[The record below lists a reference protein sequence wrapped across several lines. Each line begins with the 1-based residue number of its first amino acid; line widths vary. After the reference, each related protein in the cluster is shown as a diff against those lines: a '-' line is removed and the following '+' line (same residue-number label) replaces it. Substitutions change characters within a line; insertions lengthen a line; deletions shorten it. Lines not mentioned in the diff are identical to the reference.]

1 MLFRNDPDE
10 LLAFDQYP
18 VVSAYL
24 PTDPAGREVRQYAIH
39 LWSLR
44 QDGNVTPGR
53 SRPVAGPTGRPPR
66 SCATEGGPLG

>member
-1 MLFRNDPDE
+1 MLFRYDPGE

-24 PTDPAGREVRQYAIH
+24 PTDPAGREVRQYAIR

-44 QDGNVTPGR
+44 QDGNVTLVDRGR
-53 SRPVAGPTGRPPR
+53 LPPDGPAAAILRY
-66 SCATEGGPLG
+66 

>member
-18 VVSAYL
+18 VASAYL
-24 PTDPAGREVRQYAIH
+24 PTDPAGREVRQYAIR

-44 QDGNVTPGR
+44 QDGNVTLVDRGR
-53 SRPVAGPTGRPPR
+53 LAPDGPAAAILRY
-66 SCATEGGPLG
+66 

>member
-1 MLFRNDPDE
+1 MLFRYDPGE

-24 PTDPAGREVRQYAIH
+24 PTDPAGREVRQYAIR

-44 QDGNVTPGR
+44 QDGNVTLVDRGR
-53 SRPVAGPTGRPPR
+53 WRPTGRPPR
-66 SCATEGGPLG
+66 SCATEGAPLR